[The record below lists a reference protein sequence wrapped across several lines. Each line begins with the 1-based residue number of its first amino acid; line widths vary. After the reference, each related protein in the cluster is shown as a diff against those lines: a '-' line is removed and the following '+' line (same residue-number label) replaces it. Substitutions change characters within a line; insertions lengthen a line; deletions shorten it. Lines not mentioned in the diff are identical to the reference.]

1 MKLNIKQ
8 VLKEAQK
15 DDKSPKNAV
24 KNDYKFLP
32 IFQNNQVS
40 KVQNLEKTAIFT
52 NLFNLKK
59 QSAKLMLLQI
69 WVYFVRYILPLFA
82 LLILSQIE
90 SKELSDVYFY
100 SNSVG
105 ILVCLYLIFK
115 IDTIKNF
122 SQKVTILIFATFSF
136 STLFNLSVGIFSVD
150 RFMYHFS
157 YSVTFFLILFFLVKD
172 IFIDSNFSKIWFFD
186 KNFYLVKSTQNLS
199 KLKKTLVVFFTIS
212 AISMSFTTAYM
223 GYLVTFKKIEI
234 AQKLS
239 NKE

>member
-1 MKLNIKQ
+1 MIKK
-8 VLKEAQK
+8 VFKELKK
-15 DDKSPKNAV
+15 DTQSPKNAV

-32 IFQNNQVS
+32 IFQNNTLV
-40 KVQNLEKTAIFT
+40 KVQNLEKTAIFS

-59 QSAKLMLLQI
+59 QSAKLMLLQL
-69 WVYFVRYILPLFA
+69 WVFFIRYTIPIFA

-105 ILVCLYLIFK
+105 ILVCLYLIFN
-115 IDTIKNF
+115 INTIKNF
-122 SQKVTILIFATFSF
+122 IQKVTILVFVTFSF
-136 STLFNLSVGIFSVD
+136 STFFNLSIGIFSVD

-157 YSVTFFLILFFLVKD
+157 YSVTFFLILFFIVKD
-172 IFIDSNFSKIWFFD
+172 IFIDSNFNKIWYSS

-199 KLKKTLVVFFTIS
+199 KLKKTLVIFFTIS
-212 AISMSFTTAYM
+212 AILMSFTTAYM

-239 NKE
+239 TKG